1 MTKMGKCKNIDIFG
15 NSTFYLFMYVRIKP
29 HQKVCKIKPTRC
41 TCTHTLIELKC
52 LQKRKLSF
60 FTLLNY
66 SFFGNILKEISF
78 CLTEKYVTSFL
89 PFSLHNYISWIVF
102 YFSCRRIPSSIWWIL
117 TSHETFDNI
126 IIIKYLD
133 DIAWI
138 LNFAM
143 LPIHV
148 WK

>member
-1 MTKMGKCKNIDIFG
+1 MQKYRYFWQLNFL
-15 NSTFYLFMYVRIKP
+15 SFYVRSYKTTSKSVQNKTYTMYMYTYSHWAEMSP
-29 HQKVCKIKPTRC
+29 KKK
-41 TCTHTLIELKC
+41 TLFF
-52 LQKRKLSF
+52 KL
-60 FTLLNY
+60 LDY
-66 SFFGNILKEISF
+66 SFFGNILKEVSF